1 MVVSNSY
8 GGYTTGRKVVTINVK
23 VDFVHA
29 SEDLIPSRDNTMAH
43 HAATA
48 NAFLSNGSKCSTSQP
63 VRQI

>member
-8 GGYTTGRKVVTINVK
+8 GGYTIGRKVVTINVR

-29 SEDLIPSRDNTMAH
+29 SKDPIPSQDNTMAH

-48 NAFLSNGSKCSTSQP
+48 DAFL
-63 VRQI
+63 